1 MNSPTIKK
9 SQKLSNIK
17 TNRLI
22 FYSIMIAVPV
32 LHFLIFYVY
41 INFNSILLSLK
52 EYSLADMG
60 GYVWEFAGLK
70 NFATAWQVLTS
81 RGYLIKNSLIFLASD
96 CLIITPLAVLFSFY
110 LYKKAP
116 LSGFFKVIL
125 FLPQLLSGVILGLL
139 YKYLASDVYLWFV
152 DKLHI
157 TVNGGLLDSAKTA
170 LGATLAFNIFMGFGV
185 NVLLFVGAMSGV
197 NTSVVESAKI
207 DGASSLQELWYIVLP
222 LTSPTIITVLI
233 IYISHVF
240 TNQYNMYT
248 LFGTGALDIQTVGY
262 FLYCQTLESK
272 LAGTRDNIFT
282 YPVLSAMGIILTAI
296 ILPITMLFRWLMN
309 KYGPSA
315 D

>member
-1 MNSPTIKK
+1 MNSLAIKK
-9 SQKLSNIK
+9 SQKLSKTK

-22 FYSIMIAVPV
+22 FYSVFIAIPV
-32 LHFLIFYVY
+32 IHFLIFYVY
-41 INFNSILLSLK
+41 INFNSILLAFK
-52 EYSLADMG
+52 EYTLADMG
-60 GYVWEFAGLK
+60 GYVWEFVELK
-70 NFATAWQVLTS
+70 NFAEAWQGLFS
-81 RGYLIKNSLIFLASD
+81 RGYLFKNSLIFLASD
-96 CLIITPLAVLFSFY
+96 CLIIMPLAVLFSFY

-139 YKYLASDVYLWFV
+139 YKYISSDVYLWFMEV
-152 DKLHI
+152 LHI
-157 TVNGGLLDSAKTA
+157 TVNGGLLDSADTM

-197 NTSVVESAKI
+197 NTSIVESAKI
-207 DGASSLQELWYIVLP
+207 DGASSLQELWHIVLP

>member
-1 MNSPTIKK
+1 MNSTTIKTN
-9 SQKLSNIK
+9 QRLSKTK

-22 FYSIMIAVPV
+22 FYSIMVAVPV
-32 LHFLIFYVY
+32 IHFLVFYVY

-52 EYSLADMG
+52 DYALADMG
-60 GYVWEFAGLK
+60 GYTWQFAGFK
-70 NFATAWQVLTS
+70 NFKTAWNIFTS
-81 RGYLIKNSLIFLASD
+81 RGYLIRSSLIFLASD

-139 YKYLASDVYLWFV
+139 YKYIASDVYLWFAE
-152 DKLHI
+152 KMHM
-157 TVNGGLLDSAKTA
+157 TVNGGLLDSAETVLA
-170 LGATLAFNIFMGFGV
+170 STLAFNIFMGFGV

-197 NTSVVESAKI
+197 NSSVVESAKI
-207 DGASSLQELWYIVLP
+207 DGASSLQELWYIILP
-222 LTSPTIITVLI
+222 LISPTVITVLI

-248 LFGTGALDIQTVGY
+248 LFGSGALDIQTVGY

-272 LAGTRDNIFT
+272 LAGTRENIFT

-296 ILPITMLFRWLMN
+296 ILPITMLFRWFMN
-309 KYGPSA
+309 KYAPSA